1 MSIYKLNKDNFDGF
15 LDGTKGRYEVYA
27 PKRAEEGWRFAPA
40 EGAPQLDGYL
50 LTRLSAK
57 QFIFPLY
64 ESIIEYEA
72 GEGKPNALDDT
83 PKLLFGVRPCD
94 AYAIKLL
101 DAAFA
106 GVYKD
111 PHYLARRENTL
122 LFVLACDSPAPSCF
136 CTSTEGGPGGRFG
149 ADVMVYENG
158 GGWVLKAVS
167 DKGETAL
174 KDSGLPVADQKELEA
189 AEAPSKE
196 AARDMDRLW
205 ELEKA
210 QEAVKNAFDDELWTE
225 LTERCIAC
233 GVCTYVCP
241 SCSCFDVSDEAKRD
255 RGRRY
260 RFWDGCMFS
269 LFTLHASG
277 HNPRTVAA
285 QRYRQRVLHKFHYY
299 PARND
304 GLNLCVGCGRCV
316 VDCPV
321 NIDIREAVKRAVE
334 LK

>member
-1 MSIYKLNKDNFDGF
+1 MSIYRLKRDDFDGF
-15 LDGTKGRYEVYA
+15 LDKMKGNYEVYTPQKA
-27 PKRAEEGWRFAPA
+27 KEGWRFAPA
-40 EGAPQLDGYL
+40 EGTPELDGYL

-57 QFIFPLY
+57 QFVFPLY
-64 ESIIEYEA
+64 ESIIDFEA
-72 GEGKPNALDDT
+72 GEGRPNPLDDT
-83 PKLLFGVRPCD
+83 PRLIFGVRPCD
-94 AYAIKLL
+94 THAVKLL

-111 PHYLARRENTL
+111 PHYLARRENTV
-122 LFVLACDSPAPSCF
+122 LFTLACDKPAPSCF
-136 CTSTEGGPGGRFG
+136 CTSTEGGPGGSFG
-149 ADVMVYENG
+149 SDVMVYEDG
-158 GGWVLKAVS
+158 EGWVLKVIS
-167 DKGETAL
+167 DKGEAVL
-174 KDSGLPVADQKELEA
+174 GKAGLAEASDKELKA
-189 AEAPSKE
+189 ADEPVKE
-196 AARDMDRLW
+196 AMRNMGRHWD
-205 ELEKA
+205 LEKA
-210 QEAVKNAFDDELWTE
+210 HQATKDGFDGDFWTE

-255 RGRRY
+255 KGRRY

-277 HNPRTVAA
+277 HNPRTTAA

-299 PARND
+299 PRRND

-334 LK
+334 LG